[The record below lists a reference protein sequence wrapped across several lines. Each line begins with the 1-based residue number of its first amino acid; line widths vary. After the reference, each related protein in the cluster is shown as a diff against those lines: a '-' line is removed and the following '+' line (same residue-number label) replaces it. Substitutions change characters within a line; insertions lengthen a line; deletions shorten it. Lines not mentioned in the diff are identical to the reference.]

1 MEPAVV
7 EISWLAVIVAAV
19 VKFLIGWGWYSP
31 ALFAKQWQQLNK
43 MTAAEVQANMVPA
56 LIAEAIGDLVMA
68 YILARFVGHYGFGFG
83 IGVLVGFMAWLGF
96 VATVLAN
103 QIFYERKPQ
112 QLILINGGYLLVSLI
127 IMGAILG
134 VWH

>member
-1 MEPAVV
+1 MD
-7 EISWLAVIVAAV
+7 INWLAVIVAAI

-31 ALFAKQWQQLNK
+31 MLFARQWQELNK
-43 MTAAEVQANMVPA
+43 MTAAEVQAGLVPA
-56 LIAEAIGDLVMA
+56 LIAEAVGDLIMA
-68 YILARFVGHYGFGFG
+68 YILARFVGHYGSGFG
-83 IGVLVGFMAWLGF
+83 VGILVGFMAWLGF

-112 QLILINGGYLLVSLI
+112 QLVVINGGYILVSLV
-127 IMGAILG
+127 IMGAIVG

>member
-7 EISWLAVIVAAV
+7 DISWLAVIVAAV

-31 ALFAKQWQQLNK
+31 ALFGKQWQQLNK

-56 LIAEAIGDLVMA
+56 LVAEAIGDLVMA

-112 QLILINGGYLLVSLI
+112 QLILINGGYLLVSLV
-127 IMGAILG
+127 IMGAIVG
-134 VWH
+134 IWH

>member
-7 EISWLAVIVAAV
+7 DISWLAVIVAAV

-31 ALFAKQWQQLNK
+31 ALFGKQWQELNK
-43 MTAAEVQANMVPA
+43 MTAADVQAGMVPA
-56 LIAEAIGDLVMA
+56 LIAEAIGDLIMA
-68 YILARFVGHYGFGFG
+68 YILARFVGHYSFGFG
-83 IGVLVGFMAWLGF
+83 IGILVGFMAWLGF

-103 QIFYERKPQ
+103 QVFYERKPQ
-112 QLILINGGYLLVSLI
+112 QLVVINGGYILVSLV
-127 IMGAILG
+127 IMGAIVG